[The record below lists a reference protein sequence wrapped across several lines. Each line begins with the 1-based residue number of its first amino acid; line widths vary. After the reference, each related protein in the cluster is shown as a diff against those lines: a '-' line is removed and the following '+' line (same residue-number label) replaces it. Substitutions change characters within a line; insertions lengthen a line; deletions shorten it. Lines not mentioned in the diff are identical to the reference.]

1 MQLKNALFIALI
13 ISIIGLISWESYWR
27 SQGKTA
33 NLDDNK
39 DLWAVQRAKVDKATE
54 KGVILTGS
62 SRVLFDIQL
71 NDWENETGI
80 RPIQLAAA
88 GATPLPIFSDL
99 VNNTNF
105 NGTII
110 VGVTPPLFFSTTFP
124 KADPWERAQS
134 KVEHYYKRTYAQR
147 FNHALS
153 IPLQQNLAL
162 ISTTEEIWSN
172 NIDLKSLL
180 NNIKIGNRMPE
191 GMPPFYEFNDTALD
205 RNTKMTERT
214 VNDTAYANTIK
225 RVWGFFG
232 KTSPP
237 PDKESTT
244 NFFIKD
250 AKKFID
256 RGGNLILL
264 RCPSTG
270 GFRIGENMGMP
281 REQFWDELVEKTK
294 AHSYHFEDY
303 NQFKNLELPEWS
315 HLSPK
320 DARFFTTEL
329 IKIMKADGALSNSK
343 TQ

>member
-71 NDWENETGI
+71 NEWEQETGI

-147 FNHALS
+147 FNHELS

-225 RVWGFFG
+225 RVWSFFG

-250 AKKFID
+250 AKIY
-256 RGGNLILL
+256 R
-264 RCPSTG
+264 
-270 GFRIGENMGMP
+270 
-281 REQFWDELVEKTK
+281 
-294 AHSYHFEDY
+294 
-303 NQFKNLELPEWS
+303 
-315 HLSPK
+315 
-320 DARFFTTEL
+320 RF
-329 IKIMKADGALSNSK
+329 
-343 TQ
+343 